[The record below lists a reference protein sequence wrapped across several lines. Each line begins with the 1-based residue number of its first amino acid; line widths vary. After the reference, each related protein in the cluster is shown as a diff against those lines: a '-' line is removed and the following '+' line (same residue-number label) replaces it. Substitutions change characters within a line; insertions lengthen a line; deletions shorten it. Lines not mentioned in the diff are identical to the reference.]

1 MTADKSGSSRTRSRP
16 TVLDRFY
23 DVGVV
28 LKGIDG
34 AVELAVGLL
43 LWLAP
48 GPLTSLLGRASE
60 DLAAEQSEIRRTL
73 AEYVARLDHDLS
85 YGPLT
90 FVIFFLILHG
100 VVKLALV
107 YCLLKKLYWAYPFA
121 LALLSLF
128 LVYQVYALLTRPTVW
143 MLIFTLLDVAII
155 YLVYREYREIR
166 AEAASARMD
175 KPDADRP
182 DADRPDADKPDAD
195 KPDADE
201 TGGASS

>member
-1 MTADKSGSSRTRSRP
+1 MATDNSDPSRTRSRP

-23 DVGVV
+23 DIGVV

-48 GPLTSLLGRASE
+48 GALAGLLGRAAD
-60 DLAAEQSEIRRTL
+60 DLAAEPSEFRHDL
-73 AEYVARLDHDLS
+73 AEYIARLDHDLA

-90 FVIFFLILHG
+90 FVILFLILHG

-128 LVYQVYALLTRPTVW
+128 LVYQVYALLTQPTVW

-166 AEAASARMD
+166 AEVASARMD
-175 KPDADRP
+175 KPAADS
-182 DADRPDADKPDAD
+182 PDADKPD
-195 KPDADE
+195 DAS
-201 TGGASS
+201 TL

>member
-1 MTADKSGSSRTRSRP
+1 MATDNSGPSGTRSRP

-23 DVGVV
+23 DIGVV

-48 GPLTSLLGRASE
+48 ETLASLLGRAADELASE
-60 DLAAEQSEIRRTL
+60 TSTFRQDLAIAIG
-73 AEYVARLDHDLS
+73 RLDHDLA

-90 FVIFFLILHG
+90 FVIVFLILHG

-107 YCLLKKLYWAYPFA
+107 YCLLKKLYWAYPYA
-121 LALLSLF
+121 LALLGLF
-128 LVYQVYALLTRPTVW
+128 LVYQVYALLTQPTVW

-166 AEAASARMD
+166 AEAASEHID
-175 KPDADRP
+175 KPDAGGP
-182 DADRPDADKPDAD
+182 HADRPDN
-195 KPDADE
+195 
-201 TGGASS
+201 G